1 MSRRFIFLFAIALV
15 AAGTFVGAQAPKP
28 VTQGEMVST
37 TSVIQAIDSANRL
50 VTLKNEDGT
59 TDVIYCGPEV
69 KRFNELKVGDKV
81 TFRYHESVVA
91 SITQAGASAATTSLP
106 QIVRSAGAK
115 PGATISQQATA
126 VVTVAAID
134 PKIPSITITTSD
146 GNKLS
151 FKVENKKN
159 IEGVKVGDKVQIT
172 YTQAF
177 AVTVEPPGK

>member
-1 MSRRFIFLFAIALV
+1 MKTLILVLGMSLGLSASAF
-15 AAGTFVGAQAPKP
+15 AQAAKP

-37 TSVIQAIDSANRL
+37 TSVITAIDSGNRL
-50 VTLKNEDGT
+50 VTLKNADGT

-69 KRFNELKVGDKV
+69 KRFDALKVGDRV
-81 TFRYHESVVA
+81 TFRYHESVVYN
-91 SITQAGASAATTSLP
+91 ITRTADSTPTVSLP
-106 QIVRSAGAK
+106 QIVRSAGVK

-134 PKIPSITITTSD
+134 PKIPSVTIATSD
-146 GNKLS
+146 GNKMS

-159 IEGVKVGDKVQIT
+159 IEGIKAGDKVQIT

-177 AVTVEPPGK
+177 AITVDSPK

>member
-1 MSRRFIFLFAIALV
+1 MKKMILVLAISVGLSSLAL
-15 AAGTFVGAQAPKP
+15 AQGAKP
-28 VTQGEMVST
+28 VTQGDMVST
-37 TSVIQAIDSANRL
+37 TSVITAIDSGNRL

-69 KRFNELKVGDKV
+69 KRFDALKVGDKV
-81 TFRYHESVVA
+81 TLRYHESVVYN
-91 SITQAGASAATTSLP
+91 ITKTADSTPTVSLP

-134 PKIPSITITTSD
+134 PKIPSVTISTSD
-146 GNKLS
+146 GNKMS

-159 IEGVKVGDKVQIT
+159 IEGIKAGDKVSIT

-177 AVTVEPPGK
+177 AITVETPK

>member
-1 MSRRFIFLFAIALV
+1 MKKIVLVLVMSFGLSSLAL
-15 AAGTFVGAQAPKP
+15 AQGAKP

-37 TSVIQAIDSANRL
+37 TSVITAIDSRNRL
-50 VTLKNEDGT
+50 VTLKNADGT

-69 KRFNELKVGDKV
+69 QRFDALKVGDKV
-81 TFRYHESVVA
+81 TFRYHESVVYNI
-91 SITQAGASAATTSLP
+91 SKAADAAPTVSLP
-106 QIVRSAGAK
+106 QIVRSAGGK

-134 PKIPSITITTSD
+134 PKIPSVTISTSD
-146 GNKLS
+146 GNKMS

-159 IEGVKVGDKVQIT
+159 IEGLKAGDKVQIT

-177 AVTVEPPGK
+177 AITVETPK

>member
-1 MSRRFIFLFAIALV
+1 MKKMILVLAISVGLSSLAL
-15 AAGTFVGAQAPKP
+15 AQGAKP
-28 VTQGEMVST
+28 VTQGDMVST
-37 TSVIQAIDSANRL
+37 TSVITAIDSGNRL

-69 KRFNELKVGDKV
+69 KRFDALKVGDKV
-81 TFRYHESVVA
+81 TFRYHESVVYN
-91 SITQAGASAATTSLP
+91 ITKTTDSTPTVSLP

-134 PKIPSITITTSD
+134 PKIPSVTISTSD
-146 GNKLS
+146 GNKMS

-159 IEGVKVGDKVQIT
+159 IEGVKAGDKVQIT

-177 AVTVEPPGK
+177 AITVESPK

>member
-1 MSRRFIFLFAIALV
+1 MKNIVLVMVMVCGLGSLAL
-15 AAGTFVGAQAPKP
+15 AQGAKP
-28 VTQGEMVST
+28 VTQGDMVST
-37 TSVIQAIDSANRL
+37 TSVITAIDSGNRL

-81 TFRYHESVVA
+81 TFRYHESVVYN
-91 SITQAGASAATTSLP
+91 ITKTADATPTVSLP
-106 QIVRSAGAK
+106 QIVRNSGAGSK

-134 PKIPSITITTSD
+134 PKIPSVTISTSD
-146 GNKLS
+146 GNKMS

-159 IEGVKVGDKVQIT
+159 IEGIKAGDKVQIT

-177 AVTVEPPGK
+177 AVTVESPK

>member
-1 MSRRFIFLFAIALV
+1 MKKIVLVLAMMCGLASLAL
-15 AAGTFVGAQAPKP
+15 AQGAKP

-37 TSVIQAIDSANRL
+37 TSVITAIDSGNRL

-69 KRFNELKVGDKV
+69 KRFDALKVGDKV
-81 TFRYHESVVA
+81 TFRYHESVVYN
-91 SITQAGASAATTSLP
+91 ITKTTDTTPTVSLP
-106 QIVRSAGAK
+106 QIVRNASGK

-134 PKIPSITITTSD
+134 PKIPSVTIATSD
-146 GNKLS
+146 GNKMS

-159 IEGVKVGDKVQIT
+159 IEGIKTGDKVQIT
-172 YTQAF
+172 YTQAL
-177 AVTVEPPGK
+177 AVSVK

>member
-1 MSRRFIFLFAIALV
+1 MKKMILVLAISVGLSSLAL
-15 AAGTFVGAQAPKP
+15 AQGAKP
-28 VTQGEMVST
+28 VTQGDMVST
-37 TSVIQAIDSANRL
+37 TSVITAIDSGNRL

-69 KRFNELKVGDKV
+69 KRFDALKVGDKV
-81 TFRYHESVVA
+81 TFRYHESVVYN
-91 SITQAGASAATTSLP
+91 ITKTTDSTPTVSLP

-134 PKIPSITITTSD
+134 PKIPSVTISTSD
-146 GNKLS
+146 GNKMS

-159 IEGVKVGDKVQIT
+159 IEGIKAGDKVSIT

-177 AVTVEPPGK
+177 AITVETPK

>member
-1 MSRRFIFLFAIALV
+1 MKKIVLVLAMAFGVSSLAFAQ
-15 AAGTFVGAQAPKP
+15 GAKP
-28 VTQGEMVST
+28 VTQGDMVST
-37 TSVIQAIDSANRL
+37 TSVITAIDSGNRL

-69 KRFNELKVGDKV
+69 KRFDALKVGDKV
-81 TFRYHESVVA
+81 TFRYHESVVYN
-91 SITQAGASAATTSLP
+91 ITKTTDSAPTVSLP

-134 PKIPSITITTSD
+134 PKIPSVTISTSD
-146 GNKLS
+146 GNKMS

-159 IEGVKVGDKVQIT
+159 IEGIKAGDKVQIT

-177 AVTVEPPGK
+177 AITVEAPGK